1 MSETTNVRREIEYIG
16 VDNVR
21 WSVTLGFDDILTVEC
36 KDETREYQLDPIVHI
51 EHNKEYLFLYMEDK
65 SFYQFKFEEN
75 LFFVG
80 DIFDKDSEHIDTFA
94 SYVFDE

>member
-1 MSETTNVRREIEYIG
+1 MKTTNIRREFNHIG
-16 VDNVR
+16 LDNVR
-21 WSVTLGFDDILTVEC
+21 WLVTLGFDNILTVEC
-36 KDETREYQLDPIVHI
+36 KDETREYQLKPITKI
-51 EHNKEYLFLYMEDK
+51 EHNKEYLYLYMEDN

-80 DIFDKDSEHIDTFA
+80 DIFNVDGEHLDSFA